1 MKSYRRRVSFAAAL
15 LALTLFAA
23 ANVPAQ
29 SFTLEQVMSSPFPSE
44 LTVSNRGD
52 RVAWAFAAEG
62 KRNIWMA
69 ESPGF
74 VARQLTR
81 YDKDDGGA
89 LSELVFAPNGNLLA
103 YVRGEGRNQAG
114 EYPNPTTDSAGTS
127 QQVWI
132 VDVRT
137 GRTTFIGEGN
147 TPTFAATG
155 THVVWIR
162 NGEFLTAPA
171 VGGKERTLFAMR
183 GDVSGPQWSPDGT
196 QLAFVST
203 RNDHSFISI
212 YEPRTNQLRFIAP
225 SVDRDTAP
233 RWSPD
238 GRRIAF
244 IRLLNVP
251 DTFSIDRDRIQPWAI
266 WVADARTGQAKQIW
280 RSGDSDND
288 SFPGLGSED
297 FWQWVAGD
305 RLLFPS
311 EKDGWIHLYSIPA
324 GGGTVQSLTPG
335 EFEVESAT
343 LSPDRTFLV
352 VATNKNDIDRRHLWR
367 VNLADGAVRQLTS
380 GDGNEM
386 YPALFDN
393 GAQIAFFRS
402 TARDPLMP
410 FTARV
415 DGSNIKPLAPQ
426 ALPRDFPSAKL
437 VAPEPVI
444 FKAADGLEIHGQL
457 FKPASR
463 VGQDARDS
471 FHARWPAPADA
482 ARLALSL
489 LLPQR
494 LRDESVSR
502 QPRVHG
508 SFGEFPQRHR
518 LRSRISHGAT
528 SGRARRVRVS
538 GHRGCGEIPAR
549 SRRRRQEAHRTVG
562 RILRRLSDGAWPGE
576 RLRHL
581 RRRR

>member
-1 MKSYRRRVSFAAAL
+1 MKNYRRKVSFAAAL

-23 ANVPAQ
+23 ANAPAQ

-137 GRTTFIGEGN
+137 GRTTFIGDGN
-147 TPTFAATG
+147 TPTFNATG

-162 NGEFLTAPA
+162 NGEFLTAPP
-171 VGGKERTLFAMR
+171 VGGKERMLFAMR

-324 GGGTVQSLTPG
+324 SGGTVQSLTPG

-367 VNLADGAVRQLTS
+367 VNLS
-380 GDGNEM
+380 
-386 YPALFDN
+386 
-393 GAQIAFFRS
+393 
-402 TARDPLMP
+402 
-410 FTARV
+410 
-415 DGSNIKPLAPQ
+415 
-426 ALPRDFPSAKL
+426 
-437 VAPEPVI
+437 
-444 FKAADGLEIHGQL
+444 
-457 FKPASR
+457 
-463 VGQDARDS
+463 
-471 FHARWPAPADA
+471 
-482 ARLALSL
+482 
-489 LLPQR
+489 
-494 LRDESVSR
+494 
-502 QPRVHG
+502 
-508 SFGEFPQRHR
+508 
-518 LRSRISHGAT
+518 
-528 SGRARRVRVS
+528 
-538 GHRGCGEIPAR
+538 
-549 SRRRRQEAHRTVG
+549 
-562 RILRRLSDGAWPGE
+562 
-576 RLRHL
+576 
-581 RRRR
+581 